1 MTTSRRL
8 TKELPNSILDILS
21 QRLPD
26 FRIQGKAQS
35 LSGGLLNYVWRVT
48 GDSHSNPRSMIIK
61 WSPPFIAS
69 IPDVELDPQRSSI
82 EAKALTAFEPGDALA
97 GVGEAK
103 VRAPYLYL
111 VDEDQHFLAM
121 EDLDDWPDLGAW
133 LRSGS
138 HSDTEAEV
146 MGEAIGQ
153 FIGKLHRAST
163 YRSDLAQQFNNSAIQ
178 RTRLEFQYKN
188 IQQYAQNASIPDAN
202 EIGRRAMTY
211 GEKLQEP
218 GLTLIM
224 GDLWPP
230 SILVTGSG
238 LRIIDWELAH
248 YGRPSQDIGHLA
260 AHLWMHSHRAV
271 SGYAAI
277 VVRQLLDSFLSSYRA
292 TLGSDFE
299 TLFGIDGVLESAIH
313 FGSELL
319 TRTTGVFQK
328 DYLYAGLAHT
338 DSIIQQAVDTA
349 ARHIC
354 QPEQTST
361 FDALGWRIL
370 MHTQFLKEHIHETI

>member
-1 MTTSRRL
+1 MDNKQEPPKL
-8 TKELPNSILDILS
+8 ILELLS

-26 FRIQGKAQS
+26 FHLQGKPQP

-48 GDSHSNPRSMIIK
+48 GDASSSPRSMIVK

-69 IPDVELDPQRSSI
+69 IPDVELDPRRSSI
-82 EAKALTAFEPGDALA
+82 EAKALTVFEPTEKLA
-97 GVGEAK
+97 GVGDVSA
-103 VRAPYLYL
+103 RAPLLYLY
-111 VDEDQHFLAM
+111 DDDQHFLAM
-121 EDLDDWPDLGAW
+121 EDLGAW
-133 LRSGS
+133 LDLGDWLRSDS
-138 HSDTEAEV
+138 VTRREA
-146 MGEAIGQ
+146 EAIGINLGE
-153 FIGKLHRAST
+153 FVGKLHRASA
-163 YRSDLAQQFNNSAIQ
+163 YRPDLAQQFNNSAIQ

-188 IQQYAQNASIPDAN
+188 IQQYAQNAGLPNTD
-202 EIGRRAMTY
+202 EIGRRAMAY

-230 SILVTGSG
+230 SILVTEAG

-271 SGYAAI
+271 SDNAA
-277 VVRQLLDSFLSSYRA
+277 VVARQLWDSFLSSYHA
-292 TLGSDFE
+292 TLGSDFD
-299 TLFGIDGVLESAIH
+299 TLFGIEGVLESAVH
-313 FGSELL
+313 FGSEVL

-328 DYLYAGLAHT
+328 DYLYAGLDHDDPA
-338 DSIIQQAVDTA
+338 IQDAAETA

-354 QPEQTST
+354 QPERTST
-361 FDALGWRIL
+361 FDALGMDPYKI
-370 MHTQFLKEHIHETI
+370 

>member
-1 MTTSRRL
+1 MTSSRRL

-26 FRIQGKAQS
+26 FRIQGKVQP

-48 GDSHSNPRSMIIK
+48 GDSHSSPRSMIIK

-82 EAKALTAFEPGDALA
+82 EAKAMTAFEPREVLA
-97 GVGEAK
+97 DVGEPK
-103 VRAPYLYL
+103 VRAPYLCL
-111 VDEDQHFLAM
+111 IDEEQHFLAM
-121 EDLDDWPDLGAW
+121 EDLGAWPDLGAW

-138 HSDTEAEV
+138 HSRMEA
-146 MGEAIGQ
+146 EAIGISLGR
-153 FIGKLHRAST
+153 FIGKLHRSSMD
-163 YRSDLAQQFNNSAIQ
+163 RPDLAQHFNNHTIQ

-188 IQQYAQNASIPDAN
+188 IQQYAQTAGLSNAD
-202 EIGRRAMTY
+202 EIGRRAVEY

-271 SGYAAI
+271 SGNATI
-277 VVRQLLDSFLSSYRA
+277 VARQLLDSFLSSYRA
-292 TLGSDFE
+292 TLGSDFD
-299 TLFGIDGVLESAIH
+299 TLFGIEGMLESSTH
-313 FGSELL
+313 LGSEVL
-319 TRTTGVFQK
+319 TRTAGVFQK
-328 DYLYAGLAHT
+328 DYLYAGLDH
-338 DSIIQQAVDTA
+338 DDPVIQEAIETA

-354 QPEQTST
+354 QPEHTNT
-361 FDALGWRIL
+361 CDALGWRTW
-370 MHTQFLKEHIHETI
+370 MHTKI